1 MEGLRSRVYSIL
13 FSRERAFAYAE
24 IFLSWETNYVIEDEL
39 IRNLI
44 IATVVIFFITLI
56 LVANW
61 LAAVLV
67 LLSVALTIS
76 ACVVHSSS
84 TGGHSRI
91 TVLLGAEYQHCYCNT
106 ISSGGWFVCGLCCT
120 CGTCVHESYRL

>member
-1 MEGLRSRVYSIL
+1 VPLNGTSQELWAMEGLRSRVHAVL

-67 LLSVALTIS
+67 LLSVALTMVS
-76 ACVVHSSS
+76 LYHFSGGCLHSSFL
-84 TGGHSRI
+84 H
-91 TVLLGAEYQHCYCNT
+91 
-106 ISSGGWFVCGLCCT
+106 
-120 CGTCVHESYRL
+120 YRWT